1 MNGNSK
7 NNFAKELFHSGILEV
22 ENSLT

>member
-22 ENSLT
+22 NNV